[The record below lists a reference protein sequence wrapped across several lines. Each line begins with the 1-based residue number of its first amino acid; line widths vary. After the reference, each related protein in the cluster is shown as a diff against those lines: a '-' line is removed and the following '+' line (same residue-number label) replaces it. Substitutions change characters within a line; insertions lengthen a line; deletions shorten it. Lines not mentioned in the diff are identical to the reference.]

1 MKKNYTLRRLLKEFQ
16 FEQLIRKPY
25 RDGAL
30 VLEYVEG
37 YEVPR
42 YIIFFESG
50 DSESED
56 TDGEIVAELDS
67 RFFDGK
73 MAEMI
78 LEYIMTR

>member
-25 RDGAL
+25 RDGEL

>member
-25 RDGAL
+25 RDGEL

-56 TDGEIVAELDS
+56 TDDS